1 MKLRNLLLTSLLLSV
16 VTNACA
22 ADTTSVELSDSDF
35 VYFPLPT
42 DLNSGIINSQ
52 DQNFIVQEVV
62 TGLNGVPWGMTFLP
76 DGSVLITERQGNLRR
91 VVNGQLLPE
100 YVENVPEVFSRGQGG
115 LLDINLHPNY
125 DENGWIYI
133 SFSEPTGDLSHTSII
148 RAKLNGN
155 ALTDIQSIFKI
166 EPYTNRGHHFGS
178 RIEFDNDG
186 YLYFTIGD
194 RGQMADAQKL
204 DIYAGKTFRIHD
216 DGRIP
221 ADNPFVGQE
230 GALPEIYTYGNR
242 NQQGLIKHPKTGE
255 MWSHEHGPRGGDEIN
270 ILRAGINY
278 GWPEISYGINY
289 NGSIITEDTAR
300 AGMEQPIHYWTPSI
314 APSGMIFVTSNK
326 YPNWIGDLVT
336 GSLSYKFIQRTVLD
350 GKTVVKEE
358 KLLEDIGRV
367 RNIKQGP
374 DGYIYFATDDGKIRR
389 LIPVE

>member
-1 MKLRNLLLTSLLLSV
+1 
-16 VTNACA
+16 
-22 ADTTSVELSDSDF
+22 
-35 VYFPLPT
+35 
-42 DLNSGIINSQ
+42 
-52 DQNFIVQEVV
+52 
-62 TGLNGVPWGMTFLP
+62 
-76 DGSVLITERQGNLRR
+76 
-91 VVNGQLLPE
+91 
-100 YVENVPEVFSRGQGG
+100 
-115 LLDINLHPNY
+115 
-125 DENGWIYI
+125 
-133 SFSEPTGDLSHTSII
+133 
-148 RAKLNGN
+148 
-155 ALTDIQSIFKI
+155 
-166 EPYTNRGHHFGS
+166 
-178 RIEFDNDG
+178 
-186 YLYFTIGD
+186 
-194 RGQMADAQKL
+194 MADAQKL